1 MYINCKPS
9 FSVKTVLEPKHQ
21 VAFLGST
28 AEMFCHANSSKLKW
42 NVIHLNY
49 MNSSSSQKLI
59 SIYYNNTVQMNTNKI
74 NATIIYNDDN
84 LNISYIFYI
93 DKDEMVC
100 LLDGEY
106 YCDIEFIDDS
116 IQTTNERGT
125 VEVASKNFFTI
136 C

>member
-1 MYINCKPS
+1 
-9 FSVKTVLEPKHQ
+9 
-21 VAFLGST
+21 
-28 AEMFCHANSSKLKW
+28 
-42 NVIHLNY
+42 
-49 MNSSSSQKLI
+49 
-59 SIYYNNTVQMNTNKI
+59 MNTNKI

-93 DKDEMVC
+93 DNDEMVC

-125 VEVASKNFFTI
+125 VEVASKNFFFTLVNLVWI
-136 C
+136 F